1 MNGSDGLNRLNVVL
15 YKWPV
20 PVRLFEIE
28 SCRIYDLR
36 HDDNKSWTADGSRL
50 SKMEDFNPYEQSKR
64 FITALKLLKENL
76 PIFARHFEDLASIE
90 LKIRHFATQAVDISN
105 FFSNKKISY
114 ILIPSGASHHV
125 GTLVCEVA
133 AYLSAT
139 HIVNLYP
146 LEYSSHYPF
155 EVIPLVSSGSLETR
169 QVFPLPFNTKDSSQ
183 ISIFLSTDPKNEY
196 EVSWR
201 NQKETIYKFDRVV
214 LASILQWMKIV
225 LSRVLKKPIYRP
237 YGSDRLIPY
246 STKTFFRLLLVQ
258 RNALEL
264 LDEFINQDSDKV
276 ADLIKDPS
284 FSRAILIMAHAE
296 PEMTVFPEG
305 GKWYNFIDI
314 VSNVRKSGW
323 SGVIL
328 YKEHPQ
334 NLTYSV
340 QGRISRTGSA
350 RDSEYYQTL
359 RNLGCLFVEHSFDYL
374 DCQNILPLT
383 ITGSIALERASKNL
397 PTIVV
402 GNPWYKQAGCFLSLE
417 EFMSEEA
424 EYTLMKEYRTLL
436 DDFIKREIKGKVIS
450 SYKNLRNSSM
460 EILKSAEFV
469 ESMKSFLASLIRHHD
484 LQSAKKNDS

>member
-1 MNGSDGLNRLNVVL
+1 MDRSYGLSGLNVVF

-28 SCRIYDLR
+28 SCRIFDLR
-36 HDDNKSWTADGSRL
+36 HEDNKSWTADGARL
-50 SKMEDFNPYEQSKR
+50 SKMEDSDPYEQSKR
-64 FITALKLLKENL
+64 FFTALKLLKENL
-76 PIFARHFEDLASIE
+76 PIFARHFEDLASFE
-90 LKIRHFATQAVDISN
+90 LKIRHFATQAVDLSN

-133 AYLSAT
+133 AYLSASQV
-139 HIVNLYP
+139 VNLYP

-155 EVIPLVSSGSLETR
+155 EVIPLVSSGGLETR
-169 QVFPLPFNTKDSSQ
+169 QVFPLPFNNEDSLQ
-183 ISIFLSTDPKNEY
+183 ISVFLTTDSKNKY
-196 EVSWR
+196 EVLWR
-201 NQKETIYKFDRVV
+201 NQKDSIYKFDRVV
-214 LASILQWMKIV
+214 LASILRWVKIV
-225 LSRVLKKPIYRP
+225 LSWFLKKPIYRP
-237 YGSDRLIPY
+237 FGSERLIPY
-246 STKTFFRLLLVQ
+246 STKTFLRLLLVQ
-258 RNALEL
+258 RNALKT

-276 ADLIKDPS
+276 GDFIKDLGC
-284 FSRAILIMAHAE
+284 SRAILIMAHAE

-314 VSNVRKSGW
+314 ATNVRKSGW

-334 NLTYSV
+334 NLTYRS

-374 DCQNILPLT
+374 DCPNILPLT

-397 PTIVV
+397 STIVV

-417 EFMSEEA
+417 EFMGEDA
-424 EYTLMKEYRTLL
+424 ESAMMKEYQTLL
-436 DDFIKREIKGKVIS
+436 HDFFQREIKGKVIS
-450 SYKNLRNSSM
+450 SYKNLRDSSI
-460 EILKSAEFV
+460 ENLSAAEFV

-484 LQSAKKNDS
+484 IQSTKKNDS